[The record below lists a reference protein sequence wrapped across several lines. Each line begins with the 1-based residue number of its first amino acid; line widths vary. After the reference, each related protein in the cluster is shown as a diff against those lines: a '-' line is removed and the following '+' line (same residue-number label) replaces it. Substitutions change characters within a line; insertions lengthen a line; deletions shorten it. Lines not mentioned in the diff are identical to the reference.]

1 LVKEYSLNKKENAKR
16 RILEHQKEGTTETV
30 DR

>member
-16 RILEHQKEGTTETV
+16 KNLGASERRNNRNCG
-30 DR
+30 